1 MHLSGLVTELSCG
14 REQADMYGAGIGHN
28 ESSEEEGEED
38 DGPDAISGEAKEDSE
53 FNEFV
58 AKHRE
63 AQQQKGK

>member
-14 REQADMYGAGIGHN
+14 REQVDLYGAGIGHN

-38 DGPDAISGEAKEDSE
+38 AGPDATGDAKEESE